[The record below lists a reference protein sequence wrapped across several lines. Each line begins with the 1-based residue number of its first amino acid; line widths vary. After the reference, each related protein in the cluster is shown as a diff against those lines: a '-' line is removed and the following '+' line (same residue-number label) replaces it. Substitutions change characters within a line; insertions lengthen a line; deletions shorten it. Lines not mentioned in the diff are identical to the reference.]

1 MACPLRV
8 HDFHPEVYFS
18 FKHKFLQEF
27 LATLHLY
34 QKLTEGNAMTQLSS
48 VALADDS
55 SILRFFG
62 DVCVR
67 QLESC
72 AAEAASVQKH
82 LLDGV
87 LLSQGSG
94 DATVARGASNA
105 IGLLNA
111 SRVSLAGMN

>member
-1 MACPLRV
+1 
-8 HDFHPEVYFS
+8 
-18 FKHKFLQEF
+18 
-27 LATLHLY
+27 
-34 QKLTEGNAMTQLSS
+34 MTQLSS
-48 VALADDS
+48 VALAGGS
-55 SILRFFG
+55 SILRPFG

-94 DATVARGASNA
+94 DATVARVASNA

-111 SRVSLAGMN
+111 SRVSLAGMS